1 MESFQ
6 PLISLYTGDAE
17 KFYADGLLC
26 ENLLPTKFEDL
37 SDANILLSEV
47 CDCML
52 LHLSGDPSSVSCNI
66 DPYEKVENTVL
77 SEKELS
83 TMQYLSGYV
92 LRKLYSKYKFVKSP
106 GQFEKQ
112 YLSILFACKA
122 DPNDKQKYVDMKNRG
137 GLWKTNADTQ
147 NIFVHAEKIFRKHTI
162 SSVTCI
168 DSKYL
173 VQEMLH
179 DCHLISSFKNVR
191 YSAELE
197 VSKEI
202 SFNLLESMLLLFT
215 RVGSFSY
222 ARDVRE
228 KYRNTKKQGNKS
240 SLRTEI
246 KKSSS
251 SKQLRH

>member
-1 MESFQ
+1 
-6 PLISLYTGDAE
+6 
-17 KFYADGLLC
+17 
-26 ENLLPTKFEDL
+26 
-37 SDANILLSEV
+37 
-47 CDCML
+47 ML
-52 LHLSGDPSSVSCNI
+52 LHLSDEPSVVSCNI
-66 DPYEKVENTVL
+66 DSYENTIL

-92 LRKLYSKYKFVKSP
+92 VRKLYSKYKFVKSP

-122 DPNDKQKYVDMKNRG
+122 DPNDKQKYVEMI
-137 GLWKTNADTQ
+137 WKTNADTQ

-162 SSVTCI
+162 SSVPYI
-168 DSKYL
+168 DSKSL

-179 DCHLISSFKNVR
+179 DCHIISSFKNVC

-202 SFNLLESMLLLFT
+202 SFNLLENMLLLFT
-215 RVGSFSY
+215 RVRSFSY
-222 ARDVRE
+222 SRDVRE
-228 KYRNTKKQGNKS
+228 KHRNAKEQANKS

-251 SKQLRH
+251 SKQLGH

>member
-1 MESFQ
+1 
-6 PLISLYTGDAE
+6 
-17 KFYADGLLC
+17 
-26 ENLLPTKFEDL
+26 
-37 SDANILLSEV
+37 
-47 CDCML
+47 ML
-52 LHLSGDPSSVSCNI
+52 LHLSGEPSVVSCNI
-66 DPYEKVENTVL
+66 DSYENTIL

-83 TMQYLSGYV
+83 TIQYFSGYV
-92 LRKLYSKYKFVKSP
+92 VRKLYSEYKFVKSP

-122 DPNDKQKYVDMKNRG
+122 DPNDKQKYVDMKKRG

-162 SSVTCI
+162 SFVTCI
-168 DSKYL
+168 DSKSL
-173 VQEMLH
+173 VQEMPH
-179 DCHLISSFKNVR
+179 DCHIISSLKNIR

-215 RVGSFSY
+215 RVRSFSY
-222 ARDVRE
+222 SRDVPE
-228 KYRNTKKQGNKS
+228 KHRNAKKQANES

-251 SKQLRH
+251 SKQLEH

>member
-1 MESFQ
+1 M
-6 PLISLYTGDAE
+6 
-17 KFYADGLLC
+17 K
-26 ENLLPTKFEDL
+26 
-37 SDANILLSEV
+37 
-47 CDCML
+47 
-52 LHLSGDPSSVSCNI
+52 
-66 DPYEKVENTVL
+66 
-77 SEKELS
+77 
-83 TMQYLSGYV
+83 YL
-92 LRKLYSKYKFVKSP
+92 

-137 GLWKTNADTQ
+137 GLWKTNVDTQ

-168 DSKYL
+168 DSKSL

-179 DCHLISSFKNVR
+179 DCHIISSFKNVR

-202 SFNLLESMLLLFT
+202 SFNLLESMLLLFA
-215 RVGSFSY
+215 RVRSFSY
-222 ARDVRE
+222 AKDVRE

-251 SKQLRH
+251 SKQLGH

>member
-1 MESFQ
+1 
-6 PLISLYTGDAE
+6 
-17 KFYADGLLC
+17 
-26 ENLLPTKFEDL
+26 
-37 SDANILLSEV
+37 
-47 CDCML
+47 ML
-52 LHLSGDPSSVSCNI
+52 LHLSGEPSVVSCNI
-66 DPYEKVENTVL
+66 DSYESTIL

-83 TMQYLSGYV
+83 SMQYLSGYV
-92 LRKLYSKYKFVKSP
+92 VRKLYSKYKF
-106 GQFEKQ
+106 EKQ
-112 YLSILFACKA
+112 YFSILFACKA

-168 DSKYL
+168 DSKSL

-179 DCHLISSFKNVR
+179 DCHVIPSFKNIC

-215 RVGSFSY
+215 RVRTFSY

-228 KYRNTKKQGNKS
+228 KHRNAKP
-240 SLRTEI
+240 
-246 KKSSS
+246 
-251 SKQLRH
+251 SKPR